1 MNAGA
6 SSTHP
11 FIENNG
17 RGKTNFRVLGGSP
30 PIRQLLVEYDERLID
45 GLATTHPRPRNTP
58 SPRGGVA
65 NRARY
70 EFEGTGIKRSQ
81 SDPIVYAIYFLDT
94 GTPLLISFYWT
105 ITCRTA
111 LWVRVPEVAV
121 TVIV

>member
-1 MNAGA
+1 
-6 SSTHP
+6 
-11 FIENNG
+11 
-17 RGKTNFRVLGGSP
+17 
-30 PIRQLLVEYDERLID
+30 
-45 GLATTHPRPRNTP
+45 
-58 SPRGGVA
+58 VA

-70 EFEGTGIKRSQ
+70 EFEARGRWNEAQLIGE
-81 SDPIVYAIYFLDT
+81 IVYAIYLLDT